1 MADWRTELEQEL
13 SQVEDQRSPMKEH
26 PLYPVVLAALEEV
39 KQELSKYGIEAV
51 VEGSHGQGGKLG
63 IWAPDMREL
72 KFFVQAH
79 GQTISI
85 QVIHTRYLKGFFPFA
100 RCDLDSSAGIT
111 KDLVASEIVK
121 VYLDFL
127 KGKFQK
133 SADKE

>member
-1 MADWRTELEQEL
+1 MADWRTELEQGL

-51 VEGSHGQGGKLG
+51 VGQGGKLG

-72 KFFVQAH
+72 KFFVQARE
-79 GQTISI
+79 QTISI
-85 QVIHTRYLKGFFPFA
+85 QVIHVRYLKGFFPFA

-121 VYLDFL
+121 MYLDFL
-127 KGKFQK
+127 KGKSQK
-133 SADKE
+133 SAEPE